1 MKQLEKREKVLV
13 AVTSLF
19 LLAIVGRWLVVT
31 WREPLNKLGAQ
42 QTNLRRDL
50 DRKKKQIQKGQAAQ
64 ARLDAWCRVSL
75 PSDLETARSLYQN
88 WLLTL
93 ATEAGFDGT
102 KVEAGQGRQRG
113 EVYHALRFSLQ
124 AQAPLDR
131 LTRFLEWFYAA
142 GHLHQIRSLSL
153 VPMEKSDKLDVQLSI
168 EALVLPE
175 ADRKDKLT
183 GESSKRLGAS
193 PDAYRVIASRNLFAP
208 YKPSPPPHIEAPPPP
223 FDAAKFAFL
232 TGIVAMDG
240 RPEAWL
246 LVRSTGKK
254 LRLHEGDPFEIG
266 DLRGK
271 VVRIGSREVEV
282 ELSGQRWRLPLGD
295 NLRQMREM
303 PQHQEAN

>member
-13 AVTSLF
+13 VVTSLF
-19 LLAIVGRWLVVT
+19 LLAIVGRWLVST
-31 WREPLNKLGAQ
+31 WRGPLNQLSAQ
-42 QTNLRRDL
+42 QANLRREI

-64 ARLDAWCRVSL
+64 GRLDAWCRASL

-131 LTRFLEWFYAA
+131 LTRFLQRFYTA

-153 VPMEKSDKLDVQLSI
+153 VPMDKSDALDIQLSI
-168 EALVLPE
+168 EALALPG

-183 GESSKRLGAS
+183 NESSNRLGAS

-208 YKPSPPPHIEAPPPP
+208 YKPSAPPHVETPPPP

-240 RPEAWL
+240 KPEAWL

-254 LRLHEGDPFEIG
+254 LQLHEGDPFEVG

-271 VVRIGSREVEV
+271 VLRIGSREVEV
-282 ELSGQRWRLPLGD
+282 EISGQRWRLPLGD
-295 NLRQMREM
+295 NLREM
-303 PQHQEAN
+303 IEVP